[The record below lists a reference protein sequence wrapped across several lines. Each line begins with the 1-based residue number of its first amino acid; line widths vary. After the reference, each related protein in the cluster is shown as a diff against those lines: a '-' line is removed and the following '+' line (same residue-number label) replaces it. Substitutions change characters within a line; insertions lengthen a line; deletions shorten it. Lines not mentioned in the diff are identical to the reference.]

1 MHGGGKS
8 ALNLREDFPKSELYA
23 LNLRHVFPSSEWFL
37 PDLGLKNELSKW
49 FALNLGQQIA
59 QWAKPSPKRIL
70 VDIDVK

>member
-1 MHGGGKS
+1 MPGVHKS
-8 ALNLREDFPKSELYA
+8 VPN
-23 LNLRHVFPSSEWFL
+23 
-37 PDLGLKNELSKW
+37 LGLKNELSKW